1 MLTQRFKSFQLNGIQ
16 IGRIGRQEKQVKPR
30 SSNENMRSSVKT
42 SNIKMI
48 LLEFLNPKQVKKIN
62 ENPKNIECGDKCQY

>member
-1 MLTQRFKSFQLNGIQ
+1 MRIHPQYKSVIRVMLTQRFKSFQLNGIQ

-48 LLEFLNPKQVKKIN
+48 LLEFLTLSK
-62 ENPKNIECGDKCQY
+62 